1 MSEFEVRT
9 PVKQKLNLDEAFIDT
24 PSPSKKTRRE
34 FSTPFKLKIIFLRQ
48 GCPKF
53 QMLEIYTR
61 LGKLLFFG
69 SKAFQKCKKFEN

>member
-34 FSTPFKLKIIFLRQ
+34 FSTPFKLKIISAAKESSNREQVYQL
-48 GCPKF
+48 
-53 QMLEIYTR
+53 
-61 LGKLLFFG
+61 
-69 SKAFQKCKKFEN
+69 